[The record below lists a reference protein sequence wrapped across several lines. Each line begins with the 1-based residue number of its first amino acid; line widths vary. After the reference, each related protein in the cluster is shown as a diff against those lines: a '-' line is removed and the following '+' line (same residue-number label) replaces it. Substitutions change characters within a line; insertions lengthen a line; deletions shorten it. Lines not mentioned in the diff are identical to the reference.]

1 MYKECVP
8 VLKKDS
14 FTSFVH
20 EQISSNPW
28 GIIYKIYCNR
38 LKTETIL
45 DSISTRDSN
54 HVFTRRDT
62 AATLL
67 YGLLVKILLDQT
79 DFFSCMAK
87 RSEQEFTEIF
97 VTLFQAHCLEYTM
110 QV

>member
-1 MYKECVP
+1 M
-8 VLKKDS
+8 
-14 FTSFVH
+14 
-20 EQISSNPW
+20 
-28 GIIYKIYCNR
+28 
-38 LKTETIL
+38 
-45 DSISTRDSN
+45 
-54 HVFTRRDT
+54 FTRRDT

-110 QV
+110 QVYDFACSNQVENTTSESYKNTVQKFTY